1 MNGKFGTGNSW
12 KIFDMSKEK
21 EGKEK
26 LTATTGD
33 TINNCQK
40 IFCVSEREREQATY
54 TNVYI
59 CVSVCVSQCEW
70 VCKAVS
76 ESENCN

>member
-1 MNGKFGTGNSW
+1 MNAKFGTDNSF

-40 IFCVSEREREQATY
+40 IFCVSEREREQATHTTVRIY
-54 TNVYI
+54 VYI
-59 CVSVCVSQCEW
+59 CVCACLVVVGVQS
-70 VCKAVS
+70 CKR
-76 ESENCN
+76 E